1 MALQAPEILGVG
13 YEATDWALGGQLGFA
28 TLVALL
34 FAKIAATSICLGC
47 NFGGGVFSPS
57 LFIGAMAGGAFGI
70 LATAMFPELSSGHGA
85 YTLVGMGAVAGAV
98 LGAPMS
104 TILIVFEMTGNF
116 ALAIA
121 VMVAVV
127 ISSVLTQI
135 VLGDSLFTWQLARNG
150 VSLRAGRETGLLQQI
165 RVRDVMKADHT
176 TLPPTAAFEE
186 VVQALHGARF
196 GEVFVVEED
205 GRLTGVIT
213 TLDMVPAD
221 GPDPATATAAE
232 LARPHPPVLEAGD
245 TLDAAMEL
253 MDQAGESHIAVVEDE
268 ATRRLVGFV
277 HEHDVMLAY
286 HRAILRA
293 RAEERGEAEPAVTA
307 RRLRRGRHRRTR

>member
-1 MALQAPEILGVG
+1 DPV
-13 YEATDWALGGQLGFA
+13 W
-28 TLVALL
+28 TLV
-34 FAKIAATSICLGC
+34 
-47 NFGGGVFSPS
+47 PER
-57 LFIGAMAGGAFGI
+57 FIGVRPGLDCPEPVRLADLRNSYWRLTLLGESGI
-70 LATAMFPELSSGHGA
+70 RRAQNQREAH
-85 YTLVGMGAVAGAV
+85 LV
-98 LGAPMS
+98 
-104 TILIVFEMTGNF
+104 F
-116 ALAIA
+116 
-121 VMVAVV
+121 
-127 ISSVLTQI
+127 
-135 VLGDSLFTWQLARNG
+135 R
-150 VSLRAGRETGLLQQI
+150 
-165 RVRDVMKADHT
+165 
-176 TLPPTAAFEE
+176 
-186 VVQALHGARF
+186 
-196 GEVFVVEED
+196 ED